1 LSRWG
6 YTQKEVRAL
15 PDVRS
20 PGRVDVRDLGQLLH
34 QRRSA
39 ANKSLR
45 QVMEEMDNALTASTL
60 QRLEKGAVP
69 EPKNVPVLARWLQ
82 IPVEMV
88 TWPGDMGEGAPESV
102 PDMVE
107 VHLRADKNLTHD
119 KALALSRMFRLL
131 YDDLASGNEVPL
143 ANKPRRR

>member
-1 LSRWG
+1 
-6 YTQKEVRAL
+6 L

-20 PGRVDVRDLGQLLH
+20 PGRVDIRDLGQLLH

-45 QVMEEMDNALTASTL
+45 QVMGEMDNALTASTL
-60 QRLEKGAVP
+60 QRIEKGAVP

-88 TWPGDMGEGAPESV
+88 TWPGDVAGEGIPASV

-107 VHLRADKNLTHD
+107 VHLRADKNLAHE
-119 KALALSRMFRLL
+119 KAMALSRMFRLL

-143 ANKPRRR
+143 MNKPRRR

>member
-1 LSRWG
+1 
-6 YTQKEVRAL
+6 
-15 PDVRS
+15 
-20 PGRVDVRDLGQLLH
+20 
-34 QRRSA
+34 
-39 ANKSLR
+39 
-45 QVMEEMDNALTASTL
+45 MEEMDNALTASTL

-88 TWPGDMGEGAPESV
+88 TWPGDAGDSAPESV

-119 KALALSRMFRLL
+119 KAIALSRMFRLL